1 MKTILTKE
9 GKNKLQEELNFL
21 LTTEKS
27 RMITELSDARESG
40 PLEENTQYMVA
51 KDEFEKLQ
59 TKIDKLQLLLA
70 SAVVVE
76 SGDFSTDKVT
86 ILSKVKVLNTTNGK
100 EMIFNIVPENE
111 IDIKSGKIS
120 PNSPIGAGLIGKKVD
135 ENCLVK
141 TPAGDFN
148 FKILEIGLCES

>member
-111 IDIKSGKIS
+111 IDIKNGKIS
-120 PNSPIGAGLIGKKVD
+120 PNSPIGSGLISKKVGD
-135 ENCLVK
+135 VCEIK
-141 TPAGDFN
+141 TPIGLLS